1 MPQVRRGQIGTNQA
15 VVVERKRRVELNL
28 GGRKGTER
36 KVLGLGLG
44 ARISR
49 RGVRAHEVGRHLHAE
64 DEGDEGRARHGA
76 LEDLVAGRGHGRV
89 VGPVR
94 EVVVVRQVHLR
105 LARGARRRRR
115 GRSVARGRCRVL
127 LDRGRSS
134 ATGPGAPARA
144 PPRPVGGPRRA
155 RTAPARHALRRSA
168 GAARPRGGPG
178 RAAPPVGADR
188 GGDAARAAARAA
200 ASRVRG
206 RRRVVGGRRRHLRLG
221 HLAREERP
229 ASARRGRADGALA
242 QRGPDAPPAG
252 GRAPRTPP
260 RRRSPGSGACPTP
273 RRARRRRRR
282 GPGAPTRRRRCS
294 GPGPRRRPRGPPS
307 RAGAGR
313 SSPRSSPP

>member
-15 VVVERKRRVELNL
+15 VVERERRAELNL

-115 GRSVARGRCRVL
+115 GRRAGGGRCRVL
-127 LDRGRSS
+127 LKPVLILPTARGTPPTGNSS
-134 ATGPGAPARA
+134 PETSLDALLNATRTDSMIILAFG
-144 PPRPVGGPRRA
+144 RA
-155 RTAPARHALRRSA
+155 RQRK
-168 GAARPRGGPG
+168 
-178 RAAPPVGADR
+178 
-188 GGDAARAAARAA
+188 AAAFKA
-200 ASRVRG
+200 
-206 RRRVVGGRRRHLRLG
+206 
-221 HLAREERP
+221 
-229 ASARRGRADGALA
+229 
-242 QRGPDAPPAG
+242 
-252 GRAPRTPP
+252 T
-260 RRRSPGSGACPTP
+260 
-273 RRARRRRRR
+273 
-282 GPGAPTRRRRCS
+282 
-294 GPGPRRRPRGPPS
+294 
-307 RAGAGR
+307 
-313 SSPRSSPP
+313 